1 MNSIAY
7 LALPNSASFGI
18 FCSTPGIAVA
28 RVMSR
33 PKAAYMLITGLPIT
47 AQEAYIA
54 GLVTKVV
61 PEEDIDKEIAEI
73 TDVIKAKSRA
83 VITLGK
89 EFYYKQLDMS
99 LEEAYQ
105 KGAQKMTEN
114 LKLQDCNE
122 GISSFI
128 QKRSPV
134 WKHKN

>member
-1 MNSIAY
+1 
-7 LALPNSASFGI
+7 
-18 FCSTPGIAVA
+18 
-28 RVMSR
+28 
-33 PKAAYMLITGLPIT
+33 MLITGLPIT

>member
-1 MNSIAY
+1 
-7 LALPNSASFGI
+7 
-18 FCSTPGIAVA
+18 
-28 RVMSR
+28 
-33 PKAAYMLITGLPIT
+33 MLITGLPIS

-61 PEEDIDKEIAEI
+61 PEADIDKEIAQI

-89 EFYYKQLDMS
+89 EFYYRQLDMS
-99 LEEAYQ
+99 IEEAYQ
-105 KGAQKMTEN
+105 QGKQIMTEN
-114 LKLQDCNE
+114 LKLDDCKE
-122 GISSFI
+122 GFSSFI

>member
-7 LALPNSASFGI
+7 LTHPYSASFGI
-18 FCSTPGIAVA
+18 FCNTPGVAVA

-89 EFYYKQLDMS
+89 EFYYKQVDMS

>member
-7 LALPNSASFGI
+7 LALPYSASFGI